1 MMHEI
6 VVAGFGGQGVMLMGQ
21 LLTEAGMNSGMSVTW
36 LPSYGPEM
44 RGGTANCSVMLSDA
58 PIGSPIA
65 SQPTA
70 AIVMNI
76 QSFDKFEPTIQPN
89 GLLLINSS
97 LIDKTS
103 ARTDVRQFAIPAN
116 EIAIE
121 LGDARVANMVMLGA
135 FLGASQALSLDSVM
149 YALEKKLPAHRRNL
163 LPMNRLALERGGS
176 LIHA

>member
-1 MMHEI
+1 MHEI

-65 SQPTA
+65 SQPSA
-70 AIVMNI
+70 AIVMNV

-103 ARTDVRQFAIPAN
+103 TRTDVRQFAIPAN

-149 YALEKKLPAHRRNL
+149 AALEKKLPAHRRNL

-176 LIHA
+176 LIH